1 MLELLLV
8 KLEPFTYVG
17 NEDKNIIGGS
27 EFSVNISD
35 DEPLEYEV
43 IIKHYIAGNSS
54 NSLWELWDDNNS
66 AFIIDKFSGRYYSG
80 GAVLDQKKSGGI
92 VRYEV
97 KCLNKDAP
105 YDHIILICPNFE
117 PIVLANLNFSYWR
130 NAHKIS
136 ETAQFFFDKDVTL
149 SVETFFGDFRG
160 INLIDYE
167 KEDFPS
173 SFYAL
178 RAKRIRC
185 SDAVL
190 SQFLQN
196 GSGIDALEPVTE
208 PSD

>member
-1 MLELLLV
+1 M
-8 KLEPFTYVG
+8 
-17 NEDKNIIGGS
+17 
-27 EFSVNISD
+27 
-35 DEPLEYEV
+35 
-43 IIKHYIAGNSS
+43 
-54 NSLWELWDDNNS
+54 
-66 AFIIDKFSGRYYSG
+66 
-80 GAVLDQKKSGGI
+80 
-92 VRYEV
+92 
-97 KCLNKDAP
+97 
-105 YDHIILICPNFE
+105 
-117 PIVLANLNFSYWR
+117 LANLNFSYWR

-136 ETAQFFFDKDVTL
+136 ETAQLFFDTDVTL

-196 GSGIDALEPVTE
+196 
-208 PSD
+208 

>member
-8 KLEPFTYVG
+8 KLEPFPYVG
-17 NEDKNIIGGS
+17 NEDVHIKDNS
-27 EFSVNISD
+27 KFSVNISD
-35 DEPLEYEV
+35 DESLEYEV
-43 IIKHYIAGNSS
+43 VKKNYVAGNRSK
-54 NSLWELWDDNNS
+54 SLWNLLEDNNS
-66 AFIIDKFSGRYYSG
+66 NSTFIIDKFSGRYYSG

-92 VRYEV
+92 ERYEV

-117 PIVLANLNFSYWR
+117 PIVLANLNFSYWA
-130 NAHKIS
+130 NAYKIS
-136 ETAQFFFDKDVTL
+136 ETAQLFFDKDVTL

-196 GSGIDALEPVTE
+196 
-208 PSD
+208 

>member
-1 MLELLLV
+1 MLELLLL
-8 KLEPFTYVG
+8 KLEPITCVENVYI
-17 NEDKNIIGGS
+17 EDGS

-35 DEPLEYEV
+35 DESLEYEV
-43 IIKHYIAGNSS
+43 VMKQR
-54 NSLWELWDDNNS
+54 
-66 AFIIDKFSGRYYSG
+66 KGRE
-80 GAVLDQKKSGGI
+80 
-92 VRYEV
+92 RYEV
-97 KCLNKDAP
+97 KCLYKDAP

-117 PIVLANLNFSYWR
+117 PIVLANLNFSYWGD
-130 NAHKIS
+130 AYKIS

-178 RAKRIRC
+178 RAERIRC

-196 GSGIDALEPVTE
+196 GSRIDAKKPVTE
-208 PSD
+208 DSD

>member
-8 KLEPFTYVG
+8 KLEPFNHYVG
-17 NEDKNIIGGS
+17 DEDENIIGGS

-35 DEPLEYEV
+35 DESLEYEV
-43 IIKHYIAGNSS
+43 VKKHYVAGNRS
-54 NSLWELWDDNNS
+54 NSLWKLLDDNNSNS

-92 VRYEV
+92 ERYEV

-130 NAHKIS
+130 DAYKIS
-136 ETAQFFFDKDVTL
+136 DTAQLFFKKNVTL

-167 KEDFPS
+167 KEEFPS
-173 SFYAL
+173 SFYAF
-178 RAKRIRC
+178 RAERIRC

-196 GSGIDALEPVTE
+196 
-208 PSD
+208 

>member
-1 MLELLLV
+1 MLELLLL
-8 KLEPFTYVG
+8 KLEPFTYVK
-17 NEDKNIIGGS
+17 NENIIGGS

-35 DEPLEYEV
+35 DESLEYEV
-43 IIKHYIAGNSS
+43 VEKHYVAGNRSK
-54 NSLWELWDDNNS
+54 SLWNLLEDNNS
-66 AFIIDKFSGRYYSG
+66 NSTFIIDKFSGRYYSG

-92 VRYEV
+92 ERYEV

-117 PIVLANLNFSYWR
+117 PIVLANLNFSYWK
-130 NAHKIS
+130 NAYKNS
-136 ETAQFFFDKDVTL
+136 DTAQLLFKKDVTL

-167 KEDFPS
+167 KEDFPCF
-173 SFYAL
+173 FYTL
-178 RAKRIRC
+178 RAERIRC

-196 GSGIDALEPVTE
+196 GSRTDAKKPVTE
-208 PSD
+208 DSD